1 MSVREKADR
10 PVTVVVFGLGRFG
23 TALALALVEQGVE
36 VLAVDED
43 LTLVERWADELTR
56 VVAADSTD
64 HQVLRQL
71 GVSNF
76 DSAVVAIGDNIEAS
90 VLTVLALAESGV
102 TDIWAKAITRN
113 HGRIL
118 ERVGATTVVYPEFSM
133 GEQVARMLAGGM
145 LDYLELDDDNCIAR
159 TLAPEALWD
168 KPLAESEP
176 DRRYGIT
183 VVGIKLAGEEFAPAH
198 PETVVRQDDHVVVS
212 GPKLA
217 VEKFC
222 RLR

>member
-1 MSVREKADR
+1 M
-10 PVTVVVFGLGRFG
+10 
-23 TALALALVEQGVE
+23 
-36 VLAVDED
+36 
-43 LTLVERWADELTR
+43 
-56 VVAADSTD
+56 
-64 HQVLRQL
+64 
-71 GVSNF
+71 
-76 DSAVVAIGDNIEAS
+76 VAIGDNIEAS

-159 TLAPEALWD
+159 TVAPEALWD

-176 DRRYGIT
+176 DRRYGSPSSASRSPERR
-183 VVGIKLAGEEFAPAH
+183 LH
-198 PETVVRQDDHVVVS
+198 PLTPRPWCAS
-212 GPKLA
+212 A
-217 VEKFC
+217 TT
-222 RLR
+222 

>member
-1 MSVREKADR
+1 MSARAKADR
-10 PVTVVVFGLGRFG
+10 PATVVVIGLGRFG
-23 TALALALVEQGVE
+23 TSVALALVQQGVE

-43 LTLVERWADELTR
+43 LKLVEKWADELTR

-64 HQVLRQL
+64 HQVLQQL
-71 GVSNF
+71 GIDSF

-102 TDIWAKAITRN
+102 SDIWAKAITRN

-133 GEQVARMLAGGM
+133 GAQVARMLAGSM

-159 TLAPEALWD
+159 TVAPAVLWD

-176 DRRYGIT
+176 DRRYGVTI
-183 VVGIKLAGEEFAPAH
+183 VGIKLAGEEFAPAH
-198 PETVVRQDDHVVVS
+198 PETVVRQRDHVIVS
-212 GPKLA
+212 GPKPE

-222 RLR
+222 RLQ